1 MKYTQE
7 QIEAALAYA
16 EYKET
21 NDTLLVLYEC
31 IPEKPRQGFHMA
43 TRCNI
48 ILAGSYR
55 ELQEENK
62 RLKPWSDLAI
72 SSNALLEIERFE
84 RACRVARKE
93 KP

>member
-1 MKYTQE
+1 MKPTQE

-21 NDTLLVLYEC
+21 NDTLLVLNEC

-48 ILAGSYR
+48 ILAAAYR
-55 ELQEENK
+55 ELLEKNN
-62 RLKPWSDLAI
+62 RLKPWADLAI
-72 SSNALLEIERFE
+72 SSNALLAIEKLKAHEPR
-84 RACRVARKE
+84 
-93 KP
+93 

>member
-21 NDTLLVLYEC
+21 NDTLLVLTEC

-48 ILAGSYR
+48 ILAAAYR
-55 ELQEENK
+55 ELTK
-62 RLKPWSDLAI
+62 
-72 SSNALLEIERFE
+72 ERT
-84 RACRVARKE
+84 E